1 MKRRYATP
9 YARDQPGAPPK
20 ASNTTNYSHV
30 PQYGYQPPGRQY
42 TPHQNTSYQPYT
54 PLASQPLPIPVY
66 TPQKP
71 TQPSYSTQVLRTMA
85 PDRIEFTSDAA
96 MVPIRSLQPEKAF
109 VRVSG
114 RTVRAPDVKAFLDR
128 KDPGKQRW
136 LQSFTIKDDVD
147 TIDVKYWHK
156 TQEHLNACSNISLD
170 QVVHVWTDEVKLNSK
185 PVFGNQ
191 ATSTPTTTSPFF
203 LSLNEGRVGH
213 KIELGNEADM
223 ATLFRVALGAN
234 IGGVVPSVSI
244 KQVMGVLSTVGQQ
257 RFNLAVCVKKLISSG
272 VIKTKNGPMCKTEIM
287 VFDAQGQAASMTT
300 WGEPMGEV
308 AQQWTPFVTM
318 LLLTGAQVSMYAMK
332 PQITVGYQTHIQVN
346 PICKNI
352 EWLKHFA
359 AQCTRLPDALNSVV
373 EQETIPIDHI
383 QTSYRIADMMRLI
396 NAMGGTDIAYG
407 FSFVILT
414 ELDIDTRAAEVLTA
428 KCPSCKEAI
437 LSFKKEAC
445 SKCNAIP
452 TNDDAWRFAL
462 AQHISFMD
470 DTAELRHP
478 GISSE
483 VVQKWL
489 GYNPAD
495 FSALP
500 MAERIQL
507 KKRFFMERLKIYFKV
522 SWSDHKKQQTMS
534 IIAIEQV
541 HLPDLECINQT
552 AKI

>member
-1 MKRRYATP
+1 MKRRHATP
-9 YARDQPGAPPK
+9 YARDQPETPPK
-20 ASNTTNYSHV
+20 VLNTANHSNV
-30 PQYGYQPPGRQY
+30 PQYGYQPSGRQY
-42 TPHQNTSYQPYT
+42 TLHQNTSYQPYT
-54 PLASQPLPIPVY
+54 PLVSQSLPIPVY

-71 TQPSYSTQVLRTMA
+71 TQTAYSTQVLRTMA
-85 PDRIEFTSDAA
+85 AGQIEFTSDAA

-114 RTVRAPDVKAFLDR
+114 RTVRAPDVKTFLDR
-128 KDPGKQRW
+128 KDSGKQRW

-156 TQEHLNACSNISLD
+156 TQEHLNACSSISLD
-170 QVVHVWTDEVKLNSK
+170 QVVHIWTDEVKLNSK
-185 PVFGNQ
+185 PAFGNQ
-191 ATSTPTTTSPFF
+191 TTSTPTMTSPFF

-213 KIELGNEADM
+213 KIELGNEM
-223 ATLFRVALGAN
+223 EMTTLFRVALGAN

-244 KQVMGVLSTVGQQ
+244 KQAMGALSTVGHQ
-257 RFNLAVCVKKLISSG
+257 RFNLVVCVKKLISSG
-272 VIKTKNGPMCKTEIM
+272 VIKAKNGPMCKSEIT
-287 VFDAQGQAASMTT
+287 VFDAQGQVASMTT
-300 WGEPMGEV
+300 WGESMGEV
-308 AQQWTPFVTM
+308 AQQWIPFVTM
-318 LLLTGAQVSMYAMK
+318 LLLTGAQVSMYAKK

-359 AQCTRLPDALNSVV
+359 AQCTMLPNRLDSVG
-373 EQETIPIDHI
+373 EQETIPVDHI
-383 QTSYRIADMMRLI
+383 QTSYRIADIMRVI
-396 NAMGGTDIAYG
+396 DAMGGTDIAYG

-437 LSFKKEAC
+437 LSFKIEAC

-452 TNDDAWRFAL
+452 TNNGAWRFAL

-478 GISSE
+478 GISSDI
-483 VVQKWL
+483 VQRWL
-489 GYNPAD
+489 GYKPTD

-507 KKRFFMERLKIYFKV
+507 KV
-522 SWSDHKKQQTMS
+522 SWSDYKKQQTVNIIS
-534 IIAIEQV
+534 IEHA

-552 AKI
+552 AMV